1 MPLISH
7 TCNPCYSSSQTD
19 GAFAYLREWHCHLG
33 CQGDTC
39 REVPLSMT
47 GISSA
52 GTRPA
57 GSGKSTGAVSNCAG
71 SA

>member
-1 MPLISH
+1 VPLIGH

-19 GAFAYLREWHCHLG
+19 GALAYLREWHYHLG
-33 CQGDTC
+33 CQGDSC

-47 GISSA
+47 GVSSA
-52 GTRPA
+52 GTRSA
-57 GSGKSTGAVSNCAG
+57 SSGKSTEAVSNYAG